1 MSDPKVTI
9 SLLTRNRPDL
19 LRLAIESVLVQDGV
33 ELELLVLD
41 NASTDDTP
49 EVVRAFG
56 ALDKRVV
63 DLRSDTDLGM
73 VRNWNRGIE
82 LAAGRAPFACVFHD
96 DDVMLPGFLAE
107 SCGALLAHPSAAFAC
122 CLPQFISP
130 AGELLDVLNPNDVRD
145 GLTSGLDFLE
155 LAVNRRAMG
164 IYPPT
169 VVFRSDV
176 LKRLGPIDTPHAH
189 ATMDLNLYYRALAVG
204 DVVFVRKVL
213 AHCRQHPGSETDVM
227 YRQAEPMFRYSAA
240 AELMDAAIALLRS
253 PRAADPQYRAWL
265 AERMSALHLE
275 QSESLRPLCPRAHHA
290 WETRR
295 ALLID
300 QIERAIPRDQALVL
314 IDDQELALA
323 GELNGRAVHPFIE
336 RDGQYWGVPSDD
348 RAHAIEELERMRRAG
363 ARWLVVAWPSRWWL
377 EVYRMFREHLQ
388 RNYRAVSSTPHGV
401 IFDVS

>member
-19 LRLAIESVLVQDGV
+19 LRLAIEGVLAQQGI

-49 EVVRAFG
+49 EVVRAFR
-56 ALDKRVV
+56 ARDPRVV
-63 DLRSDTDLGM
+63 DLRSDADLGM
-73 VRNWNRGIE
+73 VRNWNRGID
-82 LAAGRAPFACVFHD
+82 LAAARAPFACVFHD

-107 SCGALLAHPSAAFAC
+107 STRALLAHPSAAFAC
-122 CLPQFISP
+122 CLPQFVSP
-130 AGELLDVLNPNDVRD
+130 AGEVLDVLNPNDVPD
-145 GLTSGLDFLE
+145 GLTNGLDYLE

-189 ATMDLNLYYRALAVG
+189 ATMDLNLYYRALAVA
-204 DVVFVRKVL
+204 DVVFIRKVL
-213 AHCRQHPGSETDVM
+213 AHCRQHAGSETDAM

-240 AELMDAAIALLRS
+240 AELIDAAIALLRS
-253 PRAADPQYRAWL
+253 PRSADPRFRAWL
-265 AERMSALHLE
+265 AERISALHLE
-275 QSESLRPLCPRAHHA
+275 QSESLRPLCPRAYHA

-300 QIERAIPRDQALVL
+300 QIERAIPRDEALVL
-314 IDDQELALA
+314 IDDQQLALTS
-323 GELNGRAVHPFIE
+323 GLDGRAVYPFIE
-336 RDGQYWGVPSDD
+336 RDGEYWGVPSDD
-348 RAHAIEELERMRRAG
+348 RLHAIEELERLRRAG
-363 ARWLVVAWPSRWWL
+363 ARWVVVAWPSRWWL
-377 EVYRMFREHLQ
+377 EVYRTFREHLQ
-388 RNYRAVSSTPHGV
+388 RNYRKVSSSPHGV
-401 IFDVS
+401 IFDVT